1 MIPGAVRALTGGETA
16 LARDVFGDALDA
28 PRVRIAALPAWP
40 RAFVAGPSLVFWPAR
55 SALRDFSLASLS
67 LQAVLVHELVHVW
80 QAQSGVNLLAAKL
93 KAGDGPAAY
102 HYEPAACAGF
112 GDLNIEQQ
120 AMVVQHAFLAARRG
134 GAPHPQATYVELL
147 AGAPFGDGLKPFTA

>member
-80 QAQSGVNLLAAKL
+80 QAQTGVNLLAAKL

-102 HYEPAACAGF
+102 RYDPATGTGF
-112 GDLNIEQQ
+112 SGLNIEQQ
-120 AMVVQHAFLAARRG
+120 AMVVQHAFLASREG
-134 GAPHPQATYVELL
+134 PAPHPAETYAILL
-147 AGAPFGDGLKPFTA
+147 AGAPFREGLKPFTA

>member
-28 PRVRIAALPAWP
+28 RRVRIAALPAWR

-55 SALRDFSLASLS
+55 SALRDFSLAGLS
-67 LQAVLVHELVHVW
+67 LQAILVHELVHVW

-93 KAGDGPAAY
+93 KAGTARTPTTTSPWPA
-102 HYEPAACAGF
+102 PASGTSTSSS
-112 GDLNIEQQ
+112 
-120 AMVVQHAFLAARRG
+120 RRWSSST
-134 GAPHPQATYVELL
+134 PSSPR
-147 AGAPFGDGLKPFTA
+147 AGAGLPIRRRPMSSFWLAHPSGMA